1 MTENE
6 YQRRLNKATE
16 QAEFRAFLVAVIAL
30 VGIVVY
36 QIWEMFQ

>member
-6 YQRRLNKATE
+6 YQRRLNKASND
-16 QAEFRAFLVAVIAL
+16 AEFRAGLLAMILV